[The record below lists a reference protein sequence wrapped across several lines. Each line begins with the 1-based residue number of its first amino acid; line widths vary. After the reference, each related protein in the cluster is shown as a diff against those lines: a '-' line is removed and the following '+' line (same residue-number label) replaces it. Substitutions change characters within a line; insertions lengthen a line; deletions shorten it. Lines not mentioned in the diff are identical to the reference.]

1 MDAVWQNVVHYC
13 RMLTQD
19 LEDIRAGLRSG
30 RFANEASVSQ
40 GIVLRLLNSL
50 GWPTYDT
57 QVVSPEYPLEGTRVD
72 FALLHPP
79 GTPRVFIEVK
89 QIGQSAGAER
99 QLFQY
104 AFHRGVQFA
113 VLTDGREWN
122 FFVPGEIGDYGER
135 RVYKLDLVDRD
146 VAESA
151 SRLER
156 YLKYDVVCSGMAL
169 SSARADY
176 QDVARARRTRDVLPE
191 AWTKLVEEEDETLI
205 ELLADRV
212 ETECGYKPDPDSV
225 ARFLSQSIVLRSAS
239 SAQAPPRPAE
249 HRRDVPSAPG
259 RTETSAAPQPFG
271 YELLGVRVPC
281 RNARDVLI
289 SLVEAL
295 TKRDPEFLARFVS
308 LSKHG
313 RTRRYIAAD
322 PSELYPGRS
331 DLAQEH
337 SHKLDSGYWLGINL
351 SRNAVRRICRL
362 LCDVAGLTFGSDLK
376 LYLG

>member
-1 MDAVWQNVVHYC
+1 
-13 RMLTQD
+13 MLTQD

-122 FFVPGEIGDYGER
+122 FFLPGEVGDYGER

-156 YLKYDVVCSGMAL
+156 YLQYESVCSGTAL
-169 SSARADY
+169 GNARADY
-176 QDVARARRTRDVLPE
+176 QDVARARRTRDVLPA
-191 AWTKLVEEEDETLI
+191 AWTKLVEEEDETLV

-212 ETECGYKPDPDSV
+212 ETECGYKPDPDEV
-225 ARFLSQSIVLRSAS
+225 ARFLSQRIVLRAPV
-239 SAQAPPRPAE
+239 AAPPPPREAE
-249 HRRDVPSAPG
+249 QRRDEVSSPA
-259 RTETSAAPQPFG
+259 RTESAAGPQAIG
-271 YELLGVRVPC
+271 YELLGVGVPC
-281 RNARDVLI
+281 RNAREVLI
-289 SLVEAL
+289 SLVEAVAI
-295 TKRDPEFLARFVS
+295 RDPAFLARFVS
-308 LSKHG
+308 LSRHG
-313 RTRRYIAAD
+313 RTRRYIAANQG
-322 PSELYPGRS
+322 ELYPGRP
-331 DLAQEH
+331 DLAQEY
-337 SHKLDSGYWLGINL
+337 SYKLDSGYWLGINL
-351 SRNAVRRICRL
+351 SRNAVQRICRL
-362 LCDVAGLTFGSDLK
+362 VCDVAGLTFGSDLK
-376 LYLG
+376 LHLG